1 MTTDPHCPDP
11 PLPPAFE
18 AELVVYSAREQA
30 RTFAVPAGFADRV
43 SERFAARVRFI
54 RRVKWATAVGLVAL
68 TAGVGYFATREPHV
82 PVVNTP
88 PQPVRTEPPPKLGES
103 LSEAGEAL
111 ASLSRDTAEKT
122 VAPTRSIFGTVERLR
137 VPTADV
143 DADLTPATQSF
154 AAMPTAAK
162 SSLEP
167 LTNNT
172 RRAINLFLR
181 DTGLQTSN

>member
-1 MTTDPHCPDP
+1 
-11 PLPPAFE
+11 
-18 AELVVYSAREQA
+18 
-30 RTFAVPAGFADRV
+30 
-43 SERFAARVRFI
+43 
-54 RRVKWATAVGLVAL
+54 L
-68 TAGVGYFATREPHV
+68 TIGIGYFATREPHV
-82 PVVNTP
+82 PVVNKP
-88 PQPVRTEPPPKLGES
+88 PQPVVTEPSPKLGES

-122 VAPTRSIFGTVERLR
+122 VAPTRSLFGTVERLR

-143 DADLTPATQSF
+143 TADLTPATQSF

-181 DTGLQTSN
+181 DTGLQATN